1 MTKHLQDRIGKG
13 LVSGG
18 LGIALAIGVCAA
30 VYVAKLPK
38 YDARGCIVGQ
48 PAAAYTAV
56 IVDMTDPLTEQQVA
70 ALLVRLRRLVA
81 TELSPNEMLS
91 IWALGDF
98 PDGALHPIFCLCDPG
113 ADVNPLVQSARAVR
127 ARRDSLFGEPL
138 ERAMHE
144 LTVVRTAARSPIL
157 EGVEEVTELED
168 FVATQ
173 GRKRIL
179 LASDLLQNSSWYSTY
194 RDGSR
199 LDVLAHSE
207 ALQSLK
213 GRLSGVAVNIIYIPR
228 KRDAARQGVEL
239 RSLWRRALEM
249 CGASRVS
256 FERL

>member
-1 MTKHLQDRIGKG
+1 MTKHQSDRIGKG
-13 LVSGG
+13 LVFGG
-18 LGIALAIGVCAA
+18 LGIALTIGVCAA

-38 YDARGCIVGQ
+38 YDARGCIVGR

-56 IVDMTDPLTEQQVA
+56 IVDMTDPLTEEQVA
-70 ALLVRLRRLVA
+70 SLLARLRRLAA
-81 TELSPNEMLS
+81 TELLSDEMLS

-98 PDGALHPIFCLCDPG
+98 SDGALHPLFCLCDPG
-113 ADVNPLVQSARAVR
+113 TAVNPLVQNARSVR

-144 LTVVRTAARSPIL
+144 LTQVRTAARSPIL
-157 EGVEEVTELED
+157 EGVEEVTEMED
-168 FVATQ
+168 FVATP

-179 LASDLLQNSSWYSTY
+179 LASDLLQNSAWYSTY
-194 RDGSR
+194 RNGNH
-199 LDVLAHSE
+199 LEALAHSE
-207 ALQSLK
+207 ALHGLK
-213 GRLSGVAVNIIYIPR
+213 GRLSGVVVNIVYIPR
-228 KRDAARQGVEL
+228 KRDAALQGAEL